1 MNMRFGVI
9 KTLVE
14 NKLVKS
20 FVDNKLDKDMK
31 FFKNELLE
39 NKSFK
44 RLYFIYD
51 TLKENKSLDKE
62 TAEYLVDDLSREVK
76 SIKLTENFV
85 NKITKWTKGIVK
97 ENNYTMIDDLVY
109 GDDLKPE
116 KKSIAKK
123 NIIESLVKQPVVKES
138 KKVVPISAMLK
149 IANSN
154 IEKTLSELNESDR
167 QEVISTLKKKPTK
180 EEFESIKESTIQ
192 KLEKLISESDEEIKQ
207 TLVETKN
214 KIQSTEFNKKEFIKL
229 EQLNNGLIV

>member
-1 MNMRFGVI
+1 MRFGVI

-123 NIIESLVKQPVVKES
+123 NVIESLVKQPVIKES
-138 KKVVPISAMLK
+138 KKVVPISTMLK
-149 IANSN
+149 IANNN

-167 QEVISTLKKKPTK
+167 QEVISNLKKKPTK

-207 TLVETKN
+207 ALVETKN